1 MIASSSPAM
10 DLMEE
15 EGPSGETMIGSMKRR
30 WGNGTS
36 GTVGSHIQLDEI
48 GVVEGRGTGNE
59 MSEEGREADLGENGI
74 VLGLTGDDQMM
85 ILDGMEGW
93 DGQGERPNKRINR
106 R

>member
-1 MIASSSPAM
+1 M
-10 DLMEE
+10 DIMEE

-30 WGNGTS
+30 WGNGSS
-36 GTVGSHIQLDEI
+36 GTTGTHIQLDEI
-48 GVVEGRGTGNE
+48 GVGGGEGRGNGEE